1 MWIDVCLCICICVH
15 LSTGTRV
22 FGDVSVCANA
32 SVGVYG
38 VSCPPSPSAGVSVEL
53 IELVLQNQG
62 NDSVGAFSLISQ
74 PAVLSE
80 EIRFAWHNLL
90 LVRSFW
96 LRSARSALLGI
107 CLLIA

>member
-1 MWIDVCLCICICVH
+1 MWIDVCLCICICVN
-15 LSTGTRV
+15 LSIGTRLWRR
-22 FGDVSVCANA
+22 VC
-32 SVGVYG
+32 VCECLCGCVWG
-38 VSCPPSPSAGVSVEL
+38 ELPPSPSAGVSVEL

-62 NDSVGAFSLISQ
+62 SDSVGAFSLISQ

>member
-1 MWIDVCLCICICVH
+1 M
-15 LSTGTRV
+15 
-22 FGDVSVCANA
+22 
-32 SVGVYG
+32 
-38 VSCPPSPSAGVSVEL
+38 EL
-53 IELVLQNQG
+53 IELGLQNQG

-74 PAVLSE
+74 PAVLPE

-96 LRSARSALLGI
+96 LQPARSALLGI